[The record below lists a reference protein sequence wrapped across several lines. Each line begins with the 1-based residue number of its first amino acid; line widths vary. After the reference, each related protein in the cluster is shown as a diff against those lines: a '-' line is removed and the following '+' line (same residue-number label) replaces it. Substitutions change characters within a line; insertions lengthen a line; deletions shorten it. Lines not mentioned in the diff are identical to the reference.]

1 MDYEP
6 AGLTKTVNVLTN
18 NVMGVESSA
27 ARAESRMPPRTKVL
41 VLGDLRA
48 AVPSTVQPFA
58 GVDRFV
64 RERGLAWDL
73 IVEPRLPSGLT
84 ADAGFDAVIGRLTA
98 SAATLAKRRRL
109 PVVNTWA
116 SSPVRDVPA
125 VMADHEAAGRMAAE
139 FLVER
144 GLRRLVYVGANLRF
158 SQLLAKG
165 MREAAHSL
173 RAEYADTRENWWFD
187 RDAASFDRFM
197 KRIKRLAS
205 TLEPPVG
212 LLAFDDFTARY
223 VVRACAD
230 HGLAVPGDV
239 FVLGLTNNVIA
250 CLHPPPALSSIDL
263 NLELVG
269 YQAAGL
275 LADLLAG
282 KPPPRQPILVPP
294 LGIVPRQS
302 TDHYVSADDAVSQ
315 ALRFISAHHSGPLRI
330 GEIAGHVA
338 TSERTLQRR
347 FAAAVGHSLVHEI
360 LLQRVRRAKQL
371 LVDTDRLVKQIARE
385 CGFSDAPRF
394 CRAFQRIEGLSPIA
408 YRRRYSR

>member
-1 MDYEP
+1 
-6 AGLTKTVNVLTN
+6 
-18 NVMGVESSA
+18 
-27 ARAESRMPPRTKVL
+27 VL

-48 AVPSTVQPFA
+48 AVPTTVQPFA
-58 GVDRFV
+58 GIDRFV

-73 IVEPRLPSGLT
+73 IVEPRAPSSSQQT
-84 ADAGFDAVIGRLTA
+84 SGFDAIIGRLTA
-98 SAATLAKRRRL
+98 PAAALAKRYRL
-109 PVVNTWA
+109 PIVNTWT
-116 SSPVRDVPA
+116 SSPVRGVPA
-125 VMADHEAAGRMAAE
+125 VLADHEAAGRMAAE
-139 FLVER
+139 FLFER

-165 MREAAHSL
+165 MRERAGKL

-197 KRIKRLAS
+197 KRICRLVAS
-205 TLEPPVG
+205 LRPPSG
-212 LLAFDDFTARY
+212 LVAFDDFTARY

-250 CLHPPPALSSIDL
+250 CLHPPPALSSVDL

-269 YQAAGL
+269 YRAAEL

-282 KPPPRQPILVPP
+282 APWPQQPILVPP
-294 LGIVPRQS
+294 LGVVPRQS
-302 TDHYVSADDAVSQ
+302 TDHYVSGDHAVSQ
-315 ALRFISAHHSGPLRI
+315 ALRFISAHYAGPLRVSQ
-330 GEIAGHVA
+330 IARHVS

-347 FAAAVGHSLVHEI
+347 FTTAVGHPLVREI
-360 LLQRVRRAKQL
+360 LLQRIRRAKQL

-385 CGFSDAPRF
+385 CGFPDSQRF
-394 CRAFQRIEGLSPIA
+394 CRTFQRFEGISPLA
-408 YRRRYSR
+408 YRRRYTG

>member
-1 MDYEP
+1 M
-6 AGLTKTVNVLTN
+6 AQ
-18 NVMGVESSA
+18 
-27 ARAESRMPPRTKVL
+27 RTCVL

-48 AVPSTVQPFA
+48 AVPTTVQPFA
-58 GVDRFV
+58 GIDRFV
-64 RERGLAWDL
+64 QERGLAWDL
-73 IVEPRLPSGLT
+73 IVEPRPPALRSKTG
-84 ADAGFDAVIGRLTA
+84 GFDAIIGRLTA
-98 SAATLAKRRRL
+98 PAAALARRHRL
-109 PVVNTWA
+109 PLVNTWT
-116 SSPVRDVPA
+116 SSPVRGVPA

-144 GLRRLVYVGANLRF
+144 GLRRLVYVGANPRF

-165 MREAAHSL
+165 MREAAKSL
-173 RAEYADTRENWWFD
+173 RAEYADTRESWWFD

-197 KRIKRLAS
+197 KRINRLVAS
-205 TLEPPVG
+205 LQPPVG

-250 CLHPPPALSSIDL
+250 CLRPPPALSSIDL

-269 YQAAGL
+269 YQAAKL

-282 KPPPRQPILVPP
+282 KPPPGQPILVPP
-294 LGIVPRQS
+294 LGVVPRQS
-302 TDHYVSADDAVSQ
+302 TDHYVSGDDAVSQ
-315 ALRFISAHHSGPLRI
+315 ALRFISAHHAGPLRI
-330 GEIAGHVA
+330 GQIARHVA

-347 FAAAVGHSLVHEI
+347 FVAAVGHSVVREI

-385 CGFSDAPRF
+385 CGFPDSQRF
-394 CRAFQRIEGLSPIA
+394 CRTFQRIEGMSPMA
-408 YRRRYSR
+408 YRRRYTG

>member
-1 MDYEP
+1 M
-6 AGLTKTVNVLTN
+6 
-18 NVMGVESSA
+18 A
-27 ARAESRMPPRTKVL
+27 ARTKVL

-58 GVDRFV
+58 GIDRFV
-64 RERGLAWDL
+64 RERNLAWDL
-73 IVEPRLPSGLT
+73 ICEPRAPAATTKAGGC
-84 ADAGFDAVIGRLTA
+84 DAIIGRLTA
-98 SAATLAKRRRL
+98 GAAALAKRHRL
-109 PVVNTWA
+109 PIVNTWT
-116 SSPVRDVPA
+116 SSPVRGVPA
-125 VMADHEAAGRMAAE
+125 VMADHEAAGKMAAE

-165 MREAAHSL
+165 MREAARGL
-173 RAEYADTRENWWFD
+173 RAEFADTRENWWFD

-197 KRIKRLAS
+197 KRIGRLVG

-212 LLAFDDFTARY
+212 LVAFDDFTARY

-269 YQAAGL
+269 YQAAAL

-302 TDHYVSADDAVSQ
+302 TDHYVSADDVVSQ
-315 ALRFISAHHSGPLRI
+315 ALQFISAHHAGPLRI
-330 GEIAGHVA
+330 GAIARHVA

-347 FAAAVGHSLVHEI
+347 FATAVGHSVVREI

-371 LVDTDRLVKQIARE
+371 LVDTERLVKQIARE
-385 CGFSDAPRF
+385 CGFPDSQRF
-394 CRAFQRIEGLSPIA
+394 CRTFQRIEGMSPMA
-408 YRRRYSR
+408 YRRRYTA